1 MLSQILQYTITL
13 MAVINP
19 AICAMLLARLS
30 PEDKAAQRGNANKA
44 ILLVAVVLGVTA
56 IAGSAILNAFDISLD
71 AFQIVGGVILIYI
84 GMSMMN
90 ATLVNDEKP
99 DGISKLVMF
108 AASPGTVATTITLS
122 MNSGDNWFPIEL
134 LIAIAIA
141 LTVTWLVLYVMINFG
156 TKLDTGGQS
165 YISKFMGLL
174 VMGMGVQFVLEGIKS
189 FFFGTNES
197 ASALIDTSQQ
207 FLVC

>member
-1 MLSQILQYTITL
+1 

-30 PEDKAAQRGNANKA
+30 PDDKAEQRTNANKA
-44 ILLVAVVLGVTA
+44 MGLVAIILVITA
-56 IAGSAILNAFDISLD
+56 IAGSAILNAFEISLD
-71 AFQIVGGVILIYI
+71 AFQIVGGVILIFI

-90 ATLVNDEKP
+90 ATLVNDDKP
-99 DGISKLVMF
+99 DGISTLVMF

-122 MNSGDNWFPIEL
+122 SSADEGWFPIAVL
-134 LIAIAIA
+134 IGIAIAIA
-141 LTVTWLVLYVMINFG
+141 VTWVVLYAMIYLG
-156 TKLDTGGQS
+156 TKLNTSVQG

-189 FFFGTNES
+189 FFFES
-197 ASALIDTSQQ
+197 EEGEKALIEIAQQ
-207 FLVC
+207 VWVYMA